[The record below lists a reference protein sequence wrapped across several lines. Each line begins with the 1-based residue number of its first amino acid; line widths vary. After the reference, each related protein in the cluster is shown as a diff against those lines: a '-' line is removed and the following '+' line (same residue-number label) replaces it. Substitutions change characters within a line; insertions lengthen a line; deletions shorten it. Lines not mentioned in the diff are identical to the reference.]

1 MNHNDNLYLQHIL
14 DACKQIE
21 RYTSAINEGH
31 FKQEPLYQD
40 AIIRQLEIIGEAVK
54 RLSDA
59 VRQKHATIPWRYIA
73 GMRDKL
79 IHHYFQVD
87 LDQVW
92 LTAIGDIPVFRAQI
106 EIIVQANTAL

>member
-1 MNHNDNLYLQHIL
+1 MNPNDNLYLQHIL
-14 DACKQIE
+14 DACRQIE
-21 RYTSAINEGH
+21 RYTSAINEGR

-59 VRQKHATIPWRYIA
+59 VRQEQATIPWRYIA

-92 LTAIGDIPVFRAQI
+92 LTATGDIPVFRAQI
-106 EIIVQANTAL
+106 EIIVQANTAP